1 MRLLVLVCTI
11 SWAFATQASAATAE
25 PRDLYCQGKRDGK
38 ATDPSVTRKYDQG
51 VGFNPAQYIS
61 QRYTTGPAVHADD
74 EKERDKFRTE
84 KLKSFIKER
93 GAAVLDAPAVLEAFD
108 RTGWS
113 GLHSRNTVLST
124 VVRVYEERGEVD
136 CRTESY
142 SYSVE
147 FLMPKNPLQVLSY
160 PLRAPFEDAV
170 GKALGQAFSAGEP
183 NEAFVF
189 HIGEIIESI
198 RQTLASNESVQRE
211 AAKTETSLRL
221 LNPRFRELFPTGV
234 LRSHFG
240 VGEYRLSS
248 EMAYVIEQALRRFL
262 RRPEAEMA
270 SFDLIVRGYTDA
282 SPVRELLYDGM
293 CDISGRANVIT
304 ELPANRNAKTISTI
318 TSNSQLSVARG
329 CEGALFAKSLIP
341 ITRHIRVF
349 YSGGDAIAGAPQE
362 IYRGI
367 ELRLERRNGDGR

>member
-11 SWAFATQASAATAE
+11 SLAFAMQASAAAAE

-38 ATDPSVTRKYDQG
+38 AIDPVVTRKYDQG
-51 VGFNPAQYIS
+51 VGFNPAQYVS
-61 QRYTTGPAVHADD
+61 QKYVSTPSIRAED
-74 EKERDKFRTE
+74 EKERDRFRVE
-84 KLKSFIKER
+84 KLKTFIKER
-93 GAAVLDAPAVLEAFD
+93 GAAVLDAPAVLETFD
-108 RTGWS
+108 RTGWT
-113 GLHSRNTVLST
+113 GLQSRNTALSS

-136 CRTESY
+136 CRTGSY

-160 PLRAPFEDAV
+160 PLRIALEDAV
-170 GKALGQAFSAGEP
+170 SKALGQAFSAGDP
-183 NEAFVF
+183 NEGFVF
-189 HIGEIIESI
+189 HIGEIIEGI
-198 RQTLASNESVQRE
+198 RQTLAANESVQRE

-221 LNPRFRELFPTGV
+221 LNPRFRELFPMSV

-262 RRPEAEMA
+262 RRPEAEA
-270 SFDLIVRGYTDA
+270 DSFDLIVRGYTDA
-282 SPVRELLYDGM
+282 SPVRELIYEGA
-293 CDISGRANVIT
+293 CDISGRANVVT

-318 TSNSQLSVARG
+318 TSNSQLSIARG

-349 YSGGDAIAGAPQE
+349 YAGGDAIAGAPLD
-362 IYRGI
+362 IHRGI

>member
-25 PRDLYCQGKRDGK
+25 PRDLYCQGKHDGK
-38 ATDPSVTRKYDQG
+38 ATDSSITRKYDQG
-51 VGFNPAQYIS
+51 VGFNPAQFIS
-61 QRYTTGPAVHADD
+61 QRYTTGPSVHADD
-74 EKERDKFRTE
+74 ERERDKFRTE
-84 KLKSFIKER
+84 KLKTFIKER
-93 GAAVLDAPAVLEAFD
+93 GAAVLDVPAVLEAFD
-108 RTGWS
+108 RTGWT

-136 CRTESY
+136 CRTGSY

-170 GKALGQAFSAGEP
+170 GKALGQAFSAGD
-183 NEAFVF
+183 VF
-189 HIGEIIESI
+189 HIGEIIERI
-198 RQTLASNESVQRE
+198 RQTLAANESVQRE

-234 LRSHFG
+234 LNSHFG

-248 EMAYVIEQALRRFL
+248 EMAYVIEQVLRRFL
-262 RRPEAEMA
+262 RRPETETD

-282 SPVRELLYDGM
+282 SPVRELIYEGM

-318 TSNSQLSVARG
+318 TSNSQLSIARG

-341 ITRHIRVF
+341 IARHIRVF
-349 YSGGDAIAGAPQE
+349 YSGGDAIAGAPQD